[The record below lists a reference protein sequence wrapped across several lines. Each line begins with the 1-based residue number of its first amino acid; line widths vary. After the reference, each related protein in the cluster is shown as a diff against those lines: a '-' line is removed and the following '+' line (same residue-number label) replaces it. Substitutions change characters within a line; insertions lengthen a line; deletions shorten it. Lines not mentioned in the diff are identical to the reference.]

1 MFPESKVT
9 EIYCMADDFCKEF
22 VLQQKKYMIEDK
34 KTRHRN
40 KPNRMSDAEIMVILI
55 LFHSGGFRCFKHYY
69 KEYVCKHLKHLFPHQ
84 VSYNRF
90 VELEKEVLLPMTIF
104 IKKVLLGTCTGI
116 SFVDSTPLRVCRNQR
131 ILIHKTFEGLAERG
145 KCSMGW
151 FFGFKLHLIIND
163 KGEILN
169 FMFTPGNVDDREP
182 LKQGKFMENIKGK
195 LCADKGYIGQ
205 ALFENLFL
213 NGIQLVTKVKNNMK
227 NSLMSIADKIL
238 LRKRALIETVN
249 DELKNI
255 AQIEHSR
262 HRSFNNFIINSLSAI
277 AAYYFFEKKPAIDV
291 NFVNDGQLAIF

>member
-1 MFPESKVT
+1 
-9 EIYCMADDFCKEF
+9 
-22 VLQQKKYMIEDK
+22 
-34 KTRHRN
+34 
-40 KPNRMSDAEIMVILI
+40 
-55 LFHSGGFRCFKHYY
+55 
-69 KEYVCKHLKHLFPHQ
+69 
-84 VSYNRF
+84 

-104 IKKVLLGTCTGI
+104 IKKVLLRTCTGI

-145 KCSMGW
+145 KYSMGW
-151 FFGFKLHLIIND
+151 SFGFKLHLIIND

-182 LKQGKFMENIKGK
+182 LKQGKFLENIKGK

-255 AQIEHSR
+255 EQREKSLPLIRITPIQRKAKMTLKMIHLNTSLTDIC
-262 HRSFNNFIINSLSAI
+262 SLLIIQLI
-277 AAYYFFEKKPAIDV
+277 GEKRIP
-291 NFVNDGQLAIF
+291 FTLLLR

>member
-1 MFPESKVT
+1 M
-9 EIYCMADDFCKEF
+9 
-22 VLQQKKYMIEDK
+22 
-34 KTRHRN
+34 
-40 KPNRMSDAEIMVILI
+40 
-55 LFHSGGFRCFKHYY
+55 
-69 KEYVCKHLKHLFPHQ
+69 
-84 VSYNRF
+84 
-90 VELEKEVLLPMTIF
+90 ELEKEVLLPMTIF
-104 IKKVLLGTCTGI
+104 IKKVLLRTCTGI

-145 KCSMGW
+145 KYSMGW
-151 FFGFKLHLIIND
+151 SFGFKLHLIIND

-182 LKQGKFMENIKGK
+182 LKQGRFLENIKGK

-205 ALFENLFL
+205 ALFENPFL

-255 AQIEHSR
+255 EQREKSLPLIRITPIQRKAKMTLKMIHLNTSLTDIC
-262 HRSFNNFIINSLSAI
+262 SLLIIQLI
-277 AAYYFFEKKPAIDV
+277 GEKRIP
-291 NFVNDGQLAIF
+291 FTLLLR

>member
-1 MFPESKVT
+1 MNYNIQAITTMFSEDKIT

-22 VLQQKKYMIEDK
+22 AKTQEKYMVEDK
-34 KTRHRN
+34 DHKHRN

-55 LFHSGGFRCFKHYY
+55 LFHSKGFRCFKHYY
-69 KEYVCKHLKHLFPHQ
+69 KEYVCKHLTHLFPKR

-90 VELEKEVLLPMTIF
+90 VELEKE
-104 IKKVLLGTCTGI
+104 VLLGTCTGI

-131 ILIHKTFEGLAERG
+131 ILIHKTFKGLAERG
-145 KCSMGW
+145 KCSMGC
-151 FFGFKLHLIIND
+151 FFGFKLHLVIND

-182 LKQGKFMENIKGK
+182 LKQEKFLKNIRGK

-205 ALFENLFL
+205 TLFENLFI
-213 NGIQLVTKVKNNMK
+213 NGIQLITKVKSNMK
-227 NSLMSIADKIL
+227 NSLMSVADKIL

-262 HRSFNNFIINSLSAI
+262 HRSFNNFIANSLSAI
-277 AAYYFFEKKPAIDV
+277 AAYCFFEKKPAIDV
-291 NFVNDGQLAIF
+291 RFVKDGQLTLF

>member
-9 EIYCMADDFCKEF
+9 EIYCMADDFCKDF
-22 VLQQKKYMIEDK
+22 TLQQEKYMIKDI
-34 KTRHRN
+34 KTMHRN
-40 KPNRMSDAEIMVILI
+40 KPNCMSDAEIMVILI

-69 KEYVCKHLKHLFPHQ
+69 KEYVCKHLKHLFPRQ

-116 SFVDSTPLRVCRNQR
+116 SFVDSTPLCVCRNQR

-145 KCSMGW
+145 RCSMGW

-163 KGEILN
+163 KGEN
-169 FMFTPGNVDDREP
+169 FTPGNVDDWEP
-182 LKQGKFMENIKGK
+182 LEQGKFLKNIKGK
-195 LCADKGYIGQ
+195 LCADKVYIGQ

-213 NGIQLVTKVKNNMK
+213 NGIHNMR
-227 NSLMSIADKIL
+227 NSLMSIADRIL
-238 LRKRALIETVN
+238 LRKRALIETAN

-255 AQIEHSR
+255 AQIEYSR
-262 HRSFNNFIINSLSAI
+262 HRSFSNVIANSLSAI
-277 AAYYFFEKKPAIDV
+277 AAYCFFEKKPAI
-291 NFVNDGQLAIF
+291 FINDGQLTIF

>member
-22 VLQQKKYMIEDK
+22 TLQQEKYMIKDM
-34 KTRHRN
+34 KTMHRN

-69 KEYVCKHLKHLFPHQ
+69 KEYVCKHLKHLFPRQ

-104 IKKVLLGTCTGI
+104 IKRVLLGTCTGI
-116 SFVDSTPLRVCRNQR
+116 SFVDSTPLCVCRNQR

-145 KCSMGW
+145 RCSMGW

-163 KGEILN
+163 KGEN
-169 FMFTPGNVDDREP
+169 FTPGNVDDWEP
-182 LKQGKFMENIKGK
+182 LEQGKFLKNIKGK
-195 LCADKGYIGQ
+195 LCADKVYIGQ

-213 NGIQLVTKVKNNMK
+213 NGIHNMR
-227 NSLMSIADKIL
+227 NSLMSIADRIL
-238 LRKRALIETVN
+238 LRKRALIETAN

-255 AQIEHSR
+255 AQIEYSR
-262 HRSFNNFIINSLSAI
+262 HRSFSNVIANSLSAI
-277 AAYYFFEKKPAIDV
+277 AAYCFFEKKPAI
-291 NFVNDGQLAIF
+291 FINDGQLTIF

>member
-22 VLQQKKYMIEDK
+22 TLQQEKYMIEDK
-34 KTRHRN
+34 NTRHRN

-55 LFHSGGFRCFKHYY
+55 LFHSGGF
-69 KEYVCKHLKHLFPHQ
+69 HLFPRL

-90 VELEKEVLLPMTIF
+90 VELEKEVLLPLTIF

-182 LKQGKFMENIKGK
+182 LKQGKFLENIKGK

-262 HRSFNNFIINSLSAI
+262 RHIAFLRRSPPLT
-277 AAYYFFEKKPAIDV
+277 
-291 NFVNDGQLAIF
+291 

>member
-22 VLQQKKYMIEDK
+22 TLQQEKYMIKDM
-34 KTRHRN
+34 KTMHRN

-69 KEYVCKHLKHLFPHQ
+69 KEYVCKHLKHLFPRQ

-116 SFVDSTPLRVCRNQR
+116 SFVDSTPLCVCRNQR

-145 KCSMGW
+145 RCSMGW

-163 KGEILN
+163 KGEN
-169 FMFTPGNVDDREP
+169 FTPGNVDDWEP
-182 LKQGKFMENIKGK
+182 LEQGKFLKNIKGK
-195 LCADKGYIGQ
+195 LCADKVYIGQ

-213 NGIQLVTKVKNNMK
+213 NGIHNMR
-227 NSLMSIADKIL
+227 NSLMSIADRIL
-238 LRKRALIETVN
+238 LRKRALIETAN

-255 AQIEHSR
+255 AQIEYSR
-262 HRSFNNFIINSLSAI
+262 HRSFSNVIANSLSAI
-277 AAYYFFEKKPAIDV
+277 AAYCFFEKKPAI
-291 NFVNDGQLAIF
+291 FINDGQLTIF

>member
-1 MFPESKVT
+1 MFSAAKVT

-22 VLQQKKYMIEDK
+22 AKVQEKYMVEDK
-34 KTRHRN
+34 NHRHRN
-40 KPNRMSDAEIMVILI
+40 KPNRMNDAGIMVILI

-69 KEYVCKHLKHLFPHQ
+69 KEYICKHLIHLFPQ
-84 VSYNRF
+84 CVSYNRF
-90 VELEKEVLLPMTIF
+90 VELEKEVLLLLTVF
-104 IKKVLLGTCTGI
+104 IKEVLLGTCTGI
-116 SFVDSTPLRVCRNQR
+116 SFVDSAPLRVCRNQR
-131 ILIHKTFEGLAERG
+131 ILIHKTFV
-145 KCSMGW
+145 
-151 FFGFKLHLIIND
+151 IIND

-182 LKQGKFMENIKGK
+182 LKQEKFLKNIKGK

-213 NGIQLVTKVKNNMK
+213 NGIQLITKVKNNMK
-227 NSLMSIADKIL
+227 NSLMSSVADKIL

-262 HRSFNNFIINSLSAI
+262 HRSFNNFIANSLSAI
-277 AAYYFFEKKPAIDV
+277 AAYCFFEKKPAIDLY
-291 NFVNDGQLAIF
+291 FVKDGQLTMF

>member
-1 MFPESKVT
+1 
-9 EIYCMADDFCKEF
+9 
-22 VLQQKKYMIEDK
+22 
-34 KTRHRN
+34 
-40 KPNRMSDAEIMVILI
+40 
-55 LFHSGGFRCFKHYY
+55 
-69 KEYVCKHLKHLFPHQ
+69 
-84 VSYNRF
+84 
-90 VELEKEVLLPMTIF
+90 MTIF
-104 IKKVLLGTCTGI
+104 IKKVLLRTCTGI

-131 ILIHKTFEGLAERG
+131 ILIYKTFEGLAERR

-182 LKQGKFMENIKGK
+182 LKQAKFVENIKGK

-205 ALFENLFL
+205 DLFENLFQ
-213 NGIQLVTKVKNNMK
+213 NGIQLVTKVKCNMK

-262 HRSFNNFIINSLSAI
+262 HRSFNNFIANSLSAI
-277 AAYYFFEKKPAIDV
+277 EAYCFFEKKPAIDV
-291 NFVNDGQLAIF
+291 NFVNDGQLSIF